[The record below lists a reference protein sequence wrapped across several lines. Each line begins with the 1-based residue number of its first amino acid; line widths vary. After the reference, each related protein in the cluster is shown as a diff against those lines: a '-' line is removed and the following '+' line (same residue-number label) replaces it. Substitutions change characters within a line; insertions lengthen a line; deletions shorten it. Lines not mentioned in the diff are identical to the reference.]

1 MEIGVARPVIRAV
14 FRSEHELGNLLELL
28 ENHCNEAEYK
38 IYAKAIASAIASINL
53 EVMNRIIDAH
63 PGLEA
68 EIDASIKKYDR
79 FL

>member
-1 MEIGVARPVIRAV
+1 MDFFRELIVKIDVARHVIRAV

-28 ENHCNEAEYK
+28 ENHCDETEYK

-68 EIDASIKKYDR
+68 EEV
-79 FL
+79 